1 MKENKFTKS
10 LKEMMNKSYLGKMD
24 EEEAN
29 MHKKHKEEEAN
40 MHKRKEEEAK
50 MHKEIEEEEAMMHKR
65 HDEEKKKMEELKKK
79 MKTEGPGHYDAEA
92 PHHYKM

>member
-50 MHKEIEEEEAMMHKR
+50 MHKKIEEEEAMMLKSNSRRSKSRIQKR
-65 HDEEKKKMEELKKK
+65 CWSLFNKPCSKDESSWM
-79 MKTEGPGHYDAEA
+79 GDC
-92 PHHYKM
+92 

>member
-24 EEEAN
+24 
-29 MHKKHKEEEAN
+29 EEEAN